1 VGGSYPPTSFET
13 PLVKEACIPTTG
25 CFVMTYIDNGC
36 VSYNVSK
43 NGEQLFA
50 TETSCY
56 QEEVGAIVFA
66 PLGGCLCDNWFS
78 PDFVLET
85 IKPTLF
91 ETAPP
96 SDVFT
101 IIPGAIENGTQI
113 PTEGFEVP
121 DAISVTEVS
130 TTAPIVIT
138 PSTESPTPDSGQSNS
153 TEPSP

>member
-56 QEEVGAIVFA
+56 QEEVGASSIFA
-66 PLGGCLCDNWFS
+66 LGGCLCDS
-78 PDFVLET
+78 LVAPDFVVET
-85 IKPTLF
+85 IKPSLFETAPSTVF

-96 SDVFT
+96 SNVFT
-101 IIPGAIENGTQI
+101 TIPGAIRNVMQT
-113 PTEGFEVP
+113 PAEGFEFL
-121 DAISVTEVS
+121 DAIFVTEVS
-130 TTAPIVIT
+130 TTAP
-138 PSTESPTPDSGQSNS
+138 TPDSGQTNS
-153 TEPSP
+153 TEPSSP